1 MTLRSESTHGRRVC
15 RQERKGGVQGGRA
28 RVSACCGY
36 GPARRCGRLR
46 FPESKR
52 LAVHW
57 KTSTKGGREAAYRM
71 GPETQSA
78 PQAARSLA
86 PYTSVIQRGFFL
98 PEVRMLTVTPA
109 LAWSTLR
116 LGRVGDIALTLQA
129 RGCVQTP

>member
-36 GPARRCGRLR
+36 GPARPCGRLR

-57 KTSTKGGREAAYRM
+57 KPSPKGGREAAYRM

-78 PQAARSLA
+78 PQ
-86 PYTSVIQRGFFL
+86 L
-98 PEVRMLTVTPA
+98 PGLWLPTPLLSNGA
-109 LAWSTLR
+109 SFSPKLE
-116 LGRVGDIALTLQA
+116 
-129 RGCVQTP
+129 C